1 MLLPQSQNMAG
12 ILSMQIKTAFVIL
25 PGISAA
31 ILTPIMMGYVII
43 VAPARTGVP
52 TISQTQTVIVFVT
65 IILAREW
72 AKNVVSGAD
81 AISIIGGNIMRSEQE
96 VNRAIEQYSDMIR
109 RLCMI
114 HLKNYADTEDIF
126 QTVFLKYVLS
136 SVSFESKEHEKAW
149 FIRVTINACK
159 DLLKSFIRSRT
170 ISLDE
175 RIEQPSEM
183 SVDDRDV
190 LEAVLSLPQ
199 KYKDVVYLHYYEDY
213 TAPQIS
219 RILGK
224 NVNTIYTLITRSKR
238 LLREKLGGDGYE

>member
-1 MLLPQSQNMAG
+1 
-12 ILSMQIKTAFVIL
+12 
-25 PGISAA
+25 
-31 ILTPIMMGYVII
+31 
-43 VAPARTGVP
+43 
-52 TISQTQTVIVFVT
+52 
-65 IILAREW
+65 
-72 AKNVVSGAD
+72 
-81 AISIIGGNIMRSEQE
+81 MRSEQE

-114 HLKNYADTEDIF
+114 HLKNYADTEDIV

-175 RIEQPSEM
+175 IIEQPSEM